1 MRVTQSHHNLSAVPG
16 WSGPAPARVH
26 ALTAQFEFLQL
37 LAGIISTQQ
46 ACPFVY
52 QELQL
57 IKNIHT
63 ETENRK
69 TFSYLVNAITV
80 WVKSFQ

>member
-1 MRVTQSHHNLSAVPG
+1 MCVTQSHHNLSTVPG
-16 WSGPAPARVH
+16 WLGPALARVL
-26 ALTAQFEFLQL
+26 ALITQFEFLQL
-37 LAGIISTQQ
+37 LAGIISTHQ

-57 IKNIHT
+57 IKYIHT